1 MAEGLRAMLEDLGL
15 AISILSIFSGSAL
28 LYDAATAEDATALVR
43 LLAGAAILTAGL
55 VAAALVVRSKL
66 QWRQIQKRNRP

>member
-1 MAEGLRAMLEDLGL
+1 MLEDLGL
-15 AISILSIFSGSAL
+15 AISVLSIFSGSAL
-28 LYDAATAEDATALVR
+28 LYDAATASDATALVR